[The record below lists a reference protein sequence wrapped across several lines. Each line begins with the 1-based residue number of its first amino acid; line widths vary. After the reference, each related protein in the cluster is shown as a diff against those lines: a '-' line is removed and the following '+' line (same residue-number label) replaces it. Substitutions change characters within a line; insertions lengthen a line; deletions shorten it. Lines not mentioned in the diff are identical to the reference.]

1 MLFDH
6 IPPLPYSPPPSP
18 PPEFVSMNS
27 ELTLDLWNLIIVW
40 NLVSGRYRGV
50 YFSTFSGVLQ
60 VFISFLI
67 KWTIEEIS
75 CDSPVTCQTLQYK
88 LLELKQLMLQVLI
101 TLPMQKRDWNISR
114 LLRILRPLTRGQA
127 RFVIRDLLTVI
138 SNYNSQ
144 NFKFLLK
151 KILIKNKL

>member
-1 MLFDH
+1 MSFHNLH
-6 IPPLPYSPPPSP
+6 IPCSNRIFKVNSISPCYLTISPLHHIPRPPSP
-18 PPEFVSMNS
+18 PHEFVSMNS

-88 LLELKQLMLQVLI
+88 LLELK
-101 TLPMQKRDWNISR
+101 
-114 LLRILRPLTRGQA
+114 
-127 RFVIRDLLTVI
+127 
-138 SNYNSQ
+138 
-144 NFKFLLK
+144 
-151 KILIKNKL
+151 